1 MDHTSRLRNRIIGG
15 MIAMALIP
23 IAFATGGAAA
33 EGDEGDLA
41 FDPAPALEGDVL
53 DETLGGE
60 EALAILEAGGHVE
73 EVAANVGWTPDQLR
87 AELTNDD
94 SLHVEPDGRLLYV
107 EMAAE
112 FTAETPESPEVS
124 AAFSE
129 AAAAYSDAETFT
141 LHSLPSSTKTIYLD
155 FDGLT
160 RPRQDGSIETLLPFD
175 LDGTVDVTDQC
186 YDAANPACFSSEELA
201 AIREIWVRVAEY
213 YAAFDVDVTT
223 EDPGID
229 ALRADYCTSL
239 RDGYVFCPPGM
250 TPDGEYPVSVAC
262 TLVSTDVTY
271 DLYTCPRS
279 GWIPVPGDQ
288 EYGTRVVFTSGAADG
303 TVLCLGR
310 GAVGCASV
318 STFRRNEWHWITPSP
333 ERPLDPKALVKAG
346 PGVVPTGYL
355 APSRLAAVAAHEIG
369 HVVGLEHEPYANGS
383 YSCQS
388 TVDGAIYSALM
399 HPCVPSLG
407 ADPRQ
412 HFTPQICPSV
422 ADEASFGCNASFS
435 VAETG
440 YRDSYGWMA
449 LNGLFARA
457 DEASPVV
464 VRGSS
469 FTGSGVISP
478 PLITQRPFY
487 APSRP
492 LSERELRYIVG
503 QGLEYG
509 GGLNLNPVDATGRD
523 VGSIIDTL
531 DDALP
536 LRSFVAVIRGAD
548 YEVWVVSSVTVSPD
562 GVRHVTAV
570 RNTYL
575 TNDSDV
581 VSYGFPAGAEVIV
594 RVIGDGAS
602 GPMDTDAY
610 DFTVTPGAGP
620 TDIRVTPA
628 PTSNLDAKATLYRI
642 LADGTLEEVAVS
654 DPPATRLDPATI
666 GGLDASISATLAAG
680 NYRLVVEGAGLPGV
694 YTNYGS
700 IGTYTVSIDTAPPA
714 PCGVGTW
721 SATGTEPCTPAAP
734 GSFVATEA
742 ATEANLC
749 AVGSFQGL
757 AGQSSCVLA
766 PAGYFVSTVGAVAA
780 TACPAGKYQ
789 DQVGQSSCI
798 SAPIGFYVG
807 TVGAVAAT
815 ACPSGTTT
823 LQEGATSEDS
833 CVSVIAYEFTGFS
846 SPIDG
851 GGVLN
856 QVKAGQTVP
865 LRWRLTTADG
875 LPVTDLDPADVRVT
889 VTGLSCS
896 VGSTVD
902 AVDEYST
909 GSSGLQNLGDGY
921 YQWNWKT
928 AKSFAGSCKTMTL
941 SLGGSYDVKHDA
953 LFKFTR

>member
-1 MDHTSRLRNRIIGG
+1 VDHTSRLRNRIIGG

-239 RDGYVFCPPGM
+239 SEGYVFCPPGM
-250 TPDGEYPVSVAC
+250 TPDGQYPVSVAC

-279 GWIPVPGDQ
+279 GWTPVPGDQ

-303 TVLCLGR
+303 TVLCLGP

-318 STFRRNEWHWITPSP
+318 GTFRRNEWHWITPSP

-464 VRGSS
+464 ASGSS

-536 LRSFVAVIRGAD
+536 LRSFVAVIRGAE

-749 AVGSFQGL
+749 AVGSFQDQE
-757 AGQSSCVLA
+757 GQSSCVLA

-875 LPVTDLDPADVRVT
+875 LPVTDLDPAGVRVT

-928 AKSFAGSCKTMTL
+928 AKSYAGSCKTMTL
-941 SLGGSYDVKHDA
+941 SLGEYNVTHDA

>member
-1 MDHTSRLRNRIIGG
+1 
-15 MIAMALIP
+15 
-23 IAFATGGAAA
+23 
-33 EGDEGDLA
+33 
-41 FDPAPALEGDVL
+41 
-53 DETLGGE
+53 
-60 EALAILEAGGHVE
+60 
-73 EVAANVGWTPDQLR
+73 
-87 AELTNDD
+87 
-94 SLHVEPDGRLLYV
+94 
-107 EMAAE
+107 
-112 FTAETPESPEVS
+112 
-124 AAFSE
+124 
-129 AAAAYSDAETFT
+129 
-141 LHSLPSSTKTIYLD
+141 
-155 FDGLT
+155 
-160 RPRQDGSIETLLPFD
+160 
-175 LDGTVDVTDQC
+175 
-186 YDAANPACFSSEELA
+186 
-201 AIREIWVRVAEY
+201 
-213 YAAFDVDVTT
+213 
-223 EDPGID
+223 
-229 ALRADYCTSL
+229 
-239 RDGYVFCPPGM
+239 
-250 TPDGEYPVSVAC
+250 
-262 TLVSTDVTY
+262 
-271 DLYTCPRS
+271 
-279 GWIPVPGDQ
+279 
-288 EYGTRVVFTSGAADG
+288 
-303 TVLCLGR
+303 
-310 GAVGCASV
+310 
-318 STFRRNEWHWITPSP
+318 
-333 ERPLDPKALVKAG
+333 
-346 PGVVPTGYL
+346 
-355 APSRLAAVAAHEIG
+355 
-369 HVVGLEHEPYANGS
+369 
-383 YSCQS
+383 
-388 TVDGAIYSALM
+388 
-399 HPCVPSLG
+399 
-407 ADPRQ
+407 
-412 HFTPQICPSV
+412 
-422 ADEASFGCNASFS
+422 
-435 VAETG
+435 
-440 YRDSYGWMA
+440 
-449 LNGLFARA
+449 
-457 DEASPVV
+457 
-464 VRGSS
+464 
-469 FTGSGVISP
+469 VISP

-536 LRSFVAVIRGAD
+536 LRSFVAVIRGAE

-666 GGLDASISATLAAG
+666 GGLDASISATLEPG
-680 NYRLVVEGAGLPGV
+680 DYRLIVEGAGLPGV

-700 IGTYTVSIDTAPPA
+700 VGTYTVSIDTAPPA

-742 ATEANLC
+742 ATAATLC
-749 AVGSFQGL
+749 AAGSYQDQ

-780 TACPAGKYQ
+780 M
-789 DQVGQSSCI
+789 
-798 SAPIGFYVG
+798 
-807 TVGAVAAT
+807 

-846 SPIDG
+846 SPINGD
-851 GGVLN
+851 GVLN
-856 QVKAGQTVP
+856 QVKAGRPVP
-865 LRWRLTTADG
+865 LKWRLTTTDG
-875 LPVTDLDPADVRVT
+875 LPVTNLDPADVRVT
-889 VTGLSCS
+889 VTELTCS

-902 AVDEYST
+902 AVEEYST

-928 AKSFAGSCKTMTL
+928 AKSYAGSCKTMTL
-941 SLGGSYDVKHDA
+941 SLGGSYDLKHDA